1 MSHRYF
7 ISGIGTGIGKTFV
20 SAVLAEALQADY
32 WKPIQ
37 CGMDGGTDSEKVAS
51 LISNPNTKIHEESYV
66 FKMPASP
73 HIAAN
78 AENVKIMMESV
89 VLPETTNNIL
99 IEGAG
104 GLMVPVDEGSYV
116 VDLAAQFETEIILVC
131 SSYLGCINHSLLSI
145 DYLLKN
151 DFQVKGLVLNG
162 NFDKGVKTAIMSYAE
177 LPIIAEL
184 PQISDISKE
193 AVHNLSQYV
202 NLSLFDDT
210 QGLD

>member
-1 MSHRYF
+1 MSGRYF
-7 ISGIGTGIGKTFV
+7 ISGIGTGVGKTFV

-51 LISNPNTKIHEESYV
+51 FVSNPKTKIHEESYV

-116 VDLAAQFETEIILVC
+116 IDLAAQFETEIILVC

-151 DFQVKGLVLNG
+151 DFQIKGLVLNG

-184 PQISDISKE
+184 PQISDLSKE
-193 AVHNLSQYV
+193 SVHNMAQYV
-202 NLSLFDDT
+202 NLSLFDET